1 MHAAAIS
8 GGCISSAVLSVPKR
22 TPSVSEGPQRY
33 AGAGESRSLTLPVL
47 LGALRGCLI
56 LPLCLLLGCQAVGPR
71 AATTQPAVPVEGN
84 AALTEYIADQ
94 PFVTVEPA
102 YRAVYVLRHG
112 EVFEGD
118 FAALTDVLR
127 DSRIIGSGWN
137 RRPDALIDRAS
148 IGYMFCRACN
158 VRSGVNWHLTGL
170 GRYAWRE
177 LIYLGI
183 AGPVSEW
190 GYVPGGEFVGMLSR
204 AEDYLH
210 GRGPTSIERASLGTP
225 P

>member
-1 MHAAAIS
+1 MHTAAIS
-8 GGCISSAVLSVPKR
+8 GGGFS
-22 TPSVSEGPQRY
+22 
-33 AGAGESRSLTLPVL
+33 GAARCGFVASW
-47 LGALRGCLI
+47 LRGGLI
-56 LPLCLLLGCQAVGPR
+56 LPLGLLLGCQAAGPR

-118 FAALTDVLR
+118 FAALTDALR

-137 RRPDALIDRAS
+137 HRPDALIDRAV

-210 GRGPTSIERASLGTP
+210 GQGPTSIERASLGTP